1 MASKKLI
8 TKSIDPQSAIRMFII
23 ESNVLD
29 QNSSKLKRQ
38 ENVLEQYK
46 TLSKDQKYYIA
57 EFTTDTIYS
66 KYINTEKF
74 NSILFSYFILSSSEE
89 NGYFSKVLIDI
100 LLKKTDDD
108 IFTKKICEVLFE
120 IIDQEFSIEENE
132 RK

>member
-1 MASKKLI
+1 
-8 TKSIDPQSAIRMFII
+8 MFII

-74 NSILFSYFILSSSEE
+74 HILYYLA
-89 NGYFSKVLIDI
+89 
-100 LLKKTDDD
+100 LKKMD
-108 IFTKKICEVLFE
+108 IFLKYS
-120 IIDQEFSIEENE
+120 SIFY
-132 RK
+132 